1 MEKKDI
7 FTISIGV
14 TNWEE
19 KKAKRIVFFGFG
31 FSFTSYAGD
40 ALREEKKKKT
50 NSTIVARN

>member
-40 ALREEKKKKT
+40 ALREEKKKKQ
-50 NSTIVARN
+50 IAP